1 MKKLTNFALPLAA
14 LLFGI
19 LFVPKAALAQD
30 KDCPKEPTQT
40 TITTGEVFS
49 GANCTLNA
57 VGDIDSF
64 VFSGTEGQTY
74 QLALGLVGAINSNI
88 CLTLY
93 DPNGNSIYSGCTAYN
108 FGANAAVV
116 VDQALTLTGT
126 YQMNVTESANATHGY
141 AVSLERLY
149 PFPPNAV
156 QITDF
161 GSAYNGDIAEPT
173 DTNAFVFTGQTTST
187 YEVTA
192 TLTGSILA
200 NICMA
205 VYAPNDTLVTPT
217 MGTVNPGCTAYNF
230 GANAS
235 VVVDFVPT
243 QAGQYM
249 EFVQASGDDGTQTYT
264 MEVSCLLGNGCQST
278 SPPCTLKNAATY
290 NATSKTLTMNF
301 TVGNN
306 VATTWNAW
314 LTDQNTITQLFSATQ
329 PITVPPA
336 TITKTTTLSPE
347 GTVGVLSTLTT
358 PSKGIFCSSYVQV
371 NTGKP

>member
-1 MKKLTNFALPLAA
+1 VAS
-14 LLFGI
+14 LLLGI
-19 LFVPKAALAQD
+19 LLTTNAAVAQD
-30 KDCPKEPTQT
+30 RDCPKEPTQT

-64 VFSGTEGQTY
+64 VFSGTAGQTY
-74 QLALGLVGAINSNI
+74 QIGLGLVSAINSNI
-88 CLTLY
+88 CLALY
-93 DPNGNSIYSGCTAYN
+93 DPNGHSIFSGCTAYN

-116 VDQALTLTGT
+116 VDQALTLTGS
-126 YQMNVTESANATHGY
+126 YQMNVTESTSATQGY

-156 QITDF
+156 SVTTF

-173 DTNAFVFTGQTTST
+173 DTNAFVFNGQTTST

-205 VYAPNDTLVTPT
+205 VYAPNGTLVTPS

-235 VVVDFVPT
+235 VVVDFTPA
-243 QAGQYM
+243 QAGQYL
-249 EFVQASGDDGTQTYT
+249 EFIQASGDDNTQTYT
-264 MEVSCLLGNGCQST
+264 LEVSCLLGNGCSNT
-278 SPPCTLKNAATY
+278 SPPCTLKNTPTY
-290 NATSKTLTMNF
+290 NATNGTLTMDF
-301 TVGNN
+301 TVGND

-314 LTDQNTITQLFSATQ
+314 LTSQNNITQLFSVAQ
-329 PITVPPA
+329 PITVPPVP
-336 TITKTTTLSPE
+336 ITKTTTVSPT

-358 PSKGIFCSSYVQV
+358 PTRGIFCSSYVQV
-371 NTGKP
+371 STGNP